1 MTETQKRLAIELA
14 AGIMSASAQ
23 AATSEFDRP
32 IAGDI
37 RYGMAWDPDRGA
49 HGSRYDFR
57 ALYILHGKDWQLQAM
72 LAGVRADDVNADG
85 PYWYPVPAGER

>member
-14 AGIMSASAQ
+14 ASIMTAGAQ
-23 AATSEFDRP
+23 AATAEFDRP
-32 IAGDI
+32 LLGDI
-37 RYGMAWDPDRGA
+37 CYGMAWDPERGA

-72 LAGVRADDVNADG
+72 LAGVNVDGQDAG